1 MVRKRYIGGIPHL
14 LGKTARLQQRV
25 GIPGQVM
32 AQFEEQHLKEA
43 RGWWEFCET
52 DFQSDDRAYANPSL
66 PWYPL
71 NLPQAVNGE

>member
-1 MVRKRYIGGIPHL
+1 MS
-14 LGKTARLQQRV
+14 GKTALVQPRL

-52 DFQSDDRAYANPSL
+52 EFQSDGLAYA
-66 PWYPL
+66 
-71 NLPQAVNGE
+71 EI